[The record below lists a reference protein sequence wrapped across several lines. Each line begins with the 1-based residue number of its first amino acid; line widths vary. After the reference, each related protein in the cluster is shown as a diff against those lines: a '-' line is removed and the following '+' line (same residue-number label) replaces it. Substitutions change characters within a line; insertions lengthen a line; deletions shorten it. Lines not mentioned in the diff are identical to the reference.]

1 MENNGKTERI
11 EKAKAYLKTHSIE
24 FDSNATMTQLEQAV
38 DKHKITLRKQN
49 RANNKET
56 KVKATLITYDTL
68 NKANLTESLYNS
80 KGTPENPLKVSA
92 KFNKTIVDFENELKG
107 DLKYIFDVHKENWL
121 GTKINQPTMSVTFY
135 KEEFNINLEKP
146 EPQELRVEDE
156 YEDEEIY

>member
-107 DLKYIFDVHKENWL
+107 DLKYIFDVHKEN
-121 GTKINQPTMSVTFY
+121 
-135 KEEFNINLEKP
+135 
-146 EPQELRVEDE
+146 
-156 YEDEEIY
+156 